1 MKIRLLAVFVLGCSL
16 IAGSAQTHAAEDHS
30 TRHAVVLSPDLLELL
45 RAEMREITDGVQS
58 VPLSLA
64 TADWESIRQTS
75 SKISASY
82 IMQKKLTPA
91 QAAELERM
99 LPERFKRLD
108 AEFHQRAESLGAA
121 AAAHDSELVAFQY
134 SRLIESCARCHSEFA
149 SKRFPGFDSRAP
161 QGHQH

>member
-1 MKIRLLAVFVLGCSL
+1 MKTQLLAVFVVSCSL
-16 IAGSAQTHAAEDHS
+16 VAGSANTRAAEDQAAHQ
-30 TRHAVVLSPDLLELL
+30 AVELSPDLLELL
-45 RAEMREITDGVQS
+45 RAEMREIADGVQG
-58 VPLSLA
+58 VALSLA
-64 TADWESIRQTS
+64 TADWESIHQTS
-75 SKISASY
+75 SKIRASY
-82 IMQKKLTPA
+82 IMEKQLTPA
-91 QAAELERM
+91 QAAELEKV

-149 SKRFPGFDSRAP
+149 GKRFPGFDSRAP

>member
-1 MKIRLLAVFVLGCSL
+1 MKIRLMAVFLLGCSL
-16 IAGSAQTHAAEDHS
+16 VAGSAYTRAAEDQAAFQ
-30 TRHAVVLSPDLLELL
+30 AVELSPDLLELL
-45 RAEMREITDGVQS
+45 RAEMREISNGVQS

-64 TADWESIRQTS
+64 TADWESIHQTS

-82 IMQKKLTPA
+82 IMKKKLTPA
-91 QAAELERM
+91 QAAELKRV

-108 AEFHQRAESLGAA
+108 AEFHQRAESLGVA